1 MDAKSLDLLRQLKAS
16 LSEERRNRDWP
27 EKTCRFCKLPF
38 RHHVSWVPAPIMCK
52 GCRIERKTPYRP
64 GEGDTLYLETQV
76 FSGGGPGTGRRK

>member
-16 LSEERRNRDWP
+16 LTAERRDKEWP
-27 EKTCRFCKLPF
+27 EKTCRFCKSAF
-38 RHHVSWVPAPIMCK
+38 RYHYSWSPAPIMCK
-52 GCRIERKTPYRP
+52 GCRIERKTPYKP